1 MIATVTLLFA
11 VTTLDPRPDLLELQL
26 EGKTREALAATQ
38 RELAER
44 PVPARRMGLDYLQGH
59 LYDKLDDPPLA
70 SEAFGAAMASIPE
83 LALYSRYRMALAQ
96 EEMRHPEVA
105 AGLVASVVAAAP
117 SPALT
122 TEAVRL
128 LARSLAAGG
137 DCRLLGGLK
146 LEKLSAADRRT
157 LLLAQAD
164 CSLRAGTRELSRDLL
179 IALLEENRD
188 DETGRAAAERLAGLV
203 SESERGRTPMLLG
216 LTFFQHREWDRAL
229 VHLQRAL
236 GNGSVLSEPDAH
248 NARYAQARSH
258 FWQER
263 YAPAATLFANLAQ
276 RARSPRERARALYQQ
291 GRSYELLGHWNPA
304 VTSFKKTYMAEPQG
318 EWSASALVSA
328 LRLHWRAGQEAP
340 ALQLFGLLVSRR
352 EWRDNAFRAALFLAS
367 SDIVRGRGNRAGAWL
382 DRVLPGTAD
391 DRLELAY
398 WRGRL
403 AELRKELSGAAV
415 SYAEAVRIDPYHPLS
430 RVALDRLG
438 KEPLA
443 RTAASEGRRL
453 TASNRPEDL
462 YAAWILLGYSE
473 ESAAGQA
480 VRNKLR
486 QILLAERS
494 AAPFLRL
501 SEVPVERWP
510 IWSKD
515 LKAPE
520 EILLSLGILHEGAP
534 AVRQHFPA
542 SDPSLALTGSLIL
555 AQAGEHER
563 SILQAEAVRIRT
575 PARVPLALQP
585 RLFHNLL
592 YPLPYRDAITSQGR
606 LRGIDPHLLAAIIL
620 EESRFDRYALSP
632 AAARGLTQ
640 FTIPTASRIAAQIGI
655 GRLNPEDLYRPE
667 IATALG
673 AAYLA
678 MLQKASGGL
687 DYMAVAAYNAGEPQ
701 AALWRSYCFS
711 PELDEYFTKVGFKET
726 RGYLRRVLT
735 SRAHYAELY

>member
-11 VTTLDPRPDLLELQL
+11 VTTLDPRPALLELQL
-26 EGKTREALAATQ
+26 EGRTREALAATQ

-44 PVPARRMGLDYLQGH
+44 PAPARRMGLHYLQGH
-59 LYDKLDDPPLA
+59 LYDKLDDPLLA
-70 SEAFGAAMASIPE
+70 SEAFGAAMVSVPE

-117 SPALT
+117 PSPLT
-122 TEAVRL
+122 SEAVRL
-128 LARSLAAGG
+128 LTRSLAAGG
-137 DCRLLGGLK
+137 DCRLLRDLRP
-146 LEKLSAADRRT
+146 EKLSPADRRT

-164 CSLRAGTRELSRDLL
+164 CSLRSGTRELARNLL
-179 IALLEENRD
+179 VALLEENRD
-188 DETGRAAAERLAGLV
+188 DEVGRSAAERLAGMV

-216 LTFFQHREWDRAL
+216 LAFHQHREWDRAL
-229 VHLQRAL
+229 TFLQRAL
-236 GNGSVLSEPDAH
+236 GGALPEADAH

-263 YAPAATLFANLAQ
+263 YTPAATLFGNLAQ

-291 GRSYELLGHWNPA
+291 GRSYELLGQWKAA
-304 VTSFKKTYMAEPQG
+304 VVSFRRAYVAEPQG
-318 EWSASALVSA
+318 EWGPSALVSA
-328 LRLHWRAGQEAP
+328 LRLHWRSGEEVP
-340 ALQLFGLLVSRR
+340 ALQLFDLLASRR
-352 EWRDNAFRAALFLAS
+352 EWRDSTFRAALFLAS
-367 SDIVRGRGNRAGAWL
+367 SDIVRGRANRAVPWL
-382 DRVLPGTAD
+382 DRTLADTPD

-403 AELRKELSGAAV
+403 AELRKDLPGAAA

-430 RVALDRLG
+430 RAALDRLRG
-438 KEPLA
+438 EPLA

-453 TASNRPEDL
+453 AASTRPEDL
-462 YAAWILLGYSE
+462 FTAWILLGYPDE
-473 ESAAGQA
+473 NAA
-480 VRNKLR
+480 RNRLR
-486 QILLAERS
+486 QTLLAEPS

-501 SEVPVERWP
+501 GEVPVERWP
-510 IWSKD
+510 IWGKD
-515 LKAPE
+515 LEGPE
-520 EILLSLGILHEGAP
+520 EILLSLGVLREGAP
-534 AVRQHFPA
+534 AVRRHFPP

-555 AQAGEHER
+555 SQAGEHER
-563 SILQAEAVRIRT
+563 SILQTEAVRIRT
-575 PARVPLALQP
+575 PPRVPMALQP

-592 YPLPYRDAITSQGR
+592 YPFPHRDAITAQAR
-606 LRGIDPHLLAAIIL
+606 LRGIDPGLLASIL
-620 EESRFDRYALSP
+620 REESRFDRYALSP
-632 AAARGLTQ
+632 AAARGLAQLTV
-640 FTIPTASRIAAQIGI
+640 PTARTVAAQIDM

-667 IATALG
+667 IAIALG

-678 MLQKASGGL
+678 TLQKGAGGN

-711 PELDEYFTKVGFKET
+711 PAFDEYFTKVGFKET

>member
-59 LYDKLDDPPLA
+59 LYDKLDDPALA

-105 AGLVASVVAAAP
+105 AGLIAKVVAAP
-117 SPALT
+117 SSPLT

-137 DCRLLGGLK
+137 DCQVLGRIK
-146 LEKLSAADRRT
+146 PEKLPAADRRT

-164 CSLRAGTRELSRDLL
+164 CLLRAGTRELARDVL

-188 DETGRAAAERLAGLV
+188 DEVGRAAAERLVGLV

-229 VHLQRAL
+229 AHLQRAL
-236 GNGSVLSEPDAH
+236 GNGDTLSEPDAH
-248 NARYAQARSH
+248 NVRYAQARSH

-263 YAPAATLFANLAQ
+263 YAPAATLFGNLAQ

-291 GRSYELLGHWNPA
+291 GRSYELLGQWKAA
-304 VTSFKKTYMAEPQG
+304 VTSFKRAYMAEPLG
-318 EWSASALVSA
+318 EWGPSALVSA
-328 LRLHWRAGQEAP
+328 LRLHWRSGEEAA
-340 ALQLFGLLVSRR
+340 ALQLFNVLASRR
-352 EWRDNAFRAALFLAS
+352 EWRDSTFRAALFLAA
-367 SDIVRGRGNRAGAWL
+367 SDIVRDRSDRAGAWL
-382 DRVLPGTAD
+382 DRPLAETPD

-403 AELRKELSGAAV
+403 AELRRDLSGAAV
-415 SYAEAVRIDPYHPLS
+415 SYANAVRIDPYHPLS
-430 RVALDRLG
+430 RVALDRLD

-443 RTAASEGRRL
+443 RAAASEGRRL
-453 TASNRPEDL
+453 AASERPEDL
-462 YAAWILLGYSE
+462 FAAWILLGYPDAS
-473 ESAAGQA
+473 AGQA
-480 VRNKLR
+480 ARDKLR
-486 QILLAERS
+486 RTLLGERS

-515 LKAPE
+515 LEVPE
-520 EILLSLGILHEGAP
+520 EILLSLGILREGAP
-534 AVRQHFPA
+534 AVRRHFPA

-555 AQAGEHER
+555 SRAGEHER

-575 PARVPLALQP
+575 PPRVPLALQP

-592 YPLPYRDAITSQGR
+592 YPFPYRDAVTAQGR
-606 LRGIDPHLLAAIIL
+606 LRGIDPNLMAAIFL

-632 AAARGLTQ
+632 AAARGLAQ
-640 FTIPTASRIAAQIGI
+640 LTIPTASRIAAQIGI

-678 MLQKASGGL
+678 LLQKATGGI
-687 DYMAVAAYNAGEPQ
+687 DYMAVAAYNAGEPP

-711 PELDEYFTKVGFKET
+711 PAFDEYFTKVGFKET
-726 RGYLRRVLT
+726 RGYLRRVLA